1 MLFSTHIQT
10 PYIVYHL
17 RAENKSVFCKNL
29 LFLLIREKI
38 LKPIPYYCIIF
49 LHIFA
54 PFSRL
59 QTFSEQAFRGGKNI
73 LFTEGPVLR
82 FMASFRYILFDF
94 DGTLV
99 DSSEGIYK
107 SLIYAF
113 EAYGHPIPEDKT
125 LKEFIGPPL
134 YHSFTKLFG
143 FSDGHANEMIEK
155 YRERYKVTG
164 YLENTVYPGI
174 PETLRKLKKQGCVLA
189 TASSKPLKFVHDIC
203 KQRGIL
209 DYFDFLGGTTFAGSN
224 DTKASVI
231 LNAMDK
237 IGADPKTTLMIGD
250 RRFDIE
256 GAHEAGIPCGAVLFG
271 FGNRDEFEEY
281 KAEYIIEKAEDIL
294 TIAKGGI

>member
-1 MLFSTHIQT
+1 M
-10 PYIVYHL
+10 
-17 RAENKSVFCKNL
+17 
-29 LFLLIREKI
+29 
-38 LKPIPYYCIIF
+38 
-49 LHIFA
+49 
-54 PFSRL
+54 
-59 QTFSEQAFRGGKNI
+59 EQAFPGRK
-73 LFTEGPVLR
+73 LTHFTEDPVLV
-82 FMASFRYILFDF
+82 FMAAFRYILFDF

-113 EAYGHPIPEDKT
+113 EAYGHPIPEDEL

-134 YHSFTKLFG
+134 YQSFTNLFG
-143 FSDGHANEMIEK
+143 FTDKHANEMIEK

-174 PETLRKLKKQGCVLA
+174 PETLRKLKENGCVLA

-203 KQRGIL
+203 EQREIL
-209 DYFDFLGGTTFAGSN
+209 DCFDYLGGTTFAGSN

-237 IGADPKTTLMIGD
+237 IGASPDTTLMIGD

-271 FGNRDEFEEY
+271 FGTRKEFEEY

-294 TIAKGGI
+294 TIVEGGN